1 MPNKNQVDELKVI
14 LFERKE
20 NILSNI
26 SNSRANIDQLKEQEI
41 NDELDYAELVS
52 DSFTEGMIAN
62 HQLDELKIILL
73 ERKENILSNIN
84 NSRANIDQLKEQEIN
99 DELDYAEL
107 VSDSFTEGMI
117 ANHQIDELKQ
127 IEESLKKID
136 AGTYGICDMC
146 GVVIPLGRLK
156 AKPFAKFCTEC
167 RTVYENEFVKRAKN

>member
-1 MPNKNQVDELKVI
+1 MPNKSQI
-14 LFERKE
+14 
-20 NILSNI
+20 
-26 SNSRANIDQLKEQEI
+26 
-41 NDELDYAELVS
+41 
-52 DSFTEGMIAN
+52 
-62 HQLDELKIILL
+62 DELKIILL

-99 DELDYAEL
+99 DDLDYAEL
-107 VSDSFTEGMI
+107 ISDSFTEGMI
-117 ANHQIDELKQ
+117 ANHQLDELKQ
-127 IEESLKKID
+127 IEESLKKIQ

>member
-1 MPNKNQVDELKVI
+1 MPNRQQIDELKV
-14 LFERKE
+14 
-20 NILSNI
+20 
-26 SNSRANIDQLKEQEI
+26 
-41 NDELDYAELVS
+41 
-52 DSFTEGMIAN
+52 
-62 HQLDELKIILL
+62 ILL

-117 ANHQIDELKQ
+117 ANHQLDELKQ

-156 AKPFAKFCTEC
+156 AKPFARFCTEC
-167 RTVYENEFVKRAKN
+167 RTVYENELVKRAKHW

>member
-1 MPNKNQVDELKVI
+1 MPNKHQIDELKV
-14 LFERKE
+14 
-20 NILSNI
+20 
-26 SNSRANIDQLKEQEI
+26 
-41 NDELDYAELVS
+41 
-52 DSFTEGMIAN
+52 
-62 HQLDELKIILL
+62 ILL

-117 ANHQIDELKQ
+117 ANHQIDELRQ
-127 IEESLKKID
+127 IEESLKKIE

-156 AKPFAKFCTEC
+156 AKPFAKYCTEC
-167 RTVYENEFVKRAKN
+167 RTVYENEIMKRAKN

>member
-1 MPNKNQVDELKVI
+1 MPNRQQIDELKV
-14 LFERKE
+14 
-20 NILSNI
+20 
-26 SNSRANIDQLKEQEI
+26 
-41 NDELDYAELVS
+41 
-52 DSFTEGMIAN
+52 
-62 HQLDELKIILL
+62 ILL

-117 ANHQIDELKQ
+117 ANHQLDELRQ

-156 AKPFAKFCTEC
+156 AKPFAKYCTEC
-167 RTVYENEFVKRAKN
+167 RTVYENELVKRAKH

>member
-1 MPNKNQVDELKVI
+1 MPNKHQVDELKVI

-62 HQLDELKIILL
+62 HQLDEL
-73 ERKENILSNIN
+73 R
-84 NSRANIDQLKEQEIN
+84 
-99 DELDYAEL
+99 
-107 VSDSFTEGMI
+107 
-117 ANHQIDELKQ
+117 Q
-127 IEESLKKID
+127 IEESLKKIE

-167 RTVYENEFVKRAKN
+167 RTVYENETMKRAKN

>member
-1 MPNKNQVDELKVI
+1 MPNKLQIDE
-14 LFERKE
+14 
-20 NILSNI
+20 
-26 SNSRANIDQLKEQEI
+26 SR
-41 NDELDYAELVS
+41 V
-52 DSFTEGMIAN
+52 
-62 HQLDELKIILL
+62 ILL
-73 ERKENILSNIN
+73 ERKETILSNIN

-117 ANHQIDELKQ
+117 ANHQLDELRQ
-127 IEESLKKID
+127 IEESLKKIE

-167 RTVYENEFVKRAKN
+167 RTVYENEFVKRAKH

>member
-1 MPNKNQVDELKVI
+1 MPNKQQIDELKV
-14 LFERKE
+14 
-20 NILSNI
+20 
-26 SNSRANIDQLKEQEI
+26 
-41 NDELDYAELVS
+41 
-52 DSFTEGMIAN
+52 
-62 HQLDELKIILL
+62 ILL

-117 ANHQIDELKQ
+117 ANHQIDELRIILLERKENILSNINNSRANIDQLKEQEINDELDYAELVSDSFTEGMIANHQLDELRQ
-127 IEESLKKID
+127 IEESLKKIE

-167 RTVYENEFVKRAKN
+167 RTVYENEFIKRAKN